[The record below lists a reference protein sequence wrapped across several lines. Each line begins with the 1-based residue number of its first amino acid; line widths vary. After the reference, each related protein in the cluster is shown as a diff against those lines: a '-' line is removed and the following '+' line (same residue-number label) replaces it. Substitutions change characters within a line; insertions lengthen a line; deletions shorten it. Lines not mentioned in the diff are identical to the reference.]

1 MDIQQISLLYKSTHT
16 FYFDCKIQSECI
28 LILRTSE
35 VIMYK
40 NEINLLVSN
49 HQQWTKQLFV
59 SNQINQLPRSD
70 VQSTG
75 IISVVDLLRKIPGD
89 LDIWP
94 DEPWSSDKG
103 VVECCP
109 GGRGQTN
116 KLAGSRKLAFR
127 ILLGRWNRVELGD
140 SGILS
145 GNLHV
150 LTANRANYPV
160 CKRSL

>member
-1 MDIQQISLLYKSTHT
+1 MNQLVFLFRLQQYLSLEWVL
-16 FYFDCKIQSECI
+16 IW
-28 LILRTSE
+28 ILRISKM
-35 VIMYK
+35 IMSK

-49 HQQWTKQLFV
+49 PQQWTKQLFV
-59 SNQINQLPRSD
+59 YNEINKLPRSD
-70 VQSTG
+70 IQSTDT
-75 IISVVDLLRKIPGD
+75 ISVVDLLKEIPGD

-109 GGRGQTN
+109 GGQGQTN
-116 KLAGSRKLAFR
+116 KLALSRKLAFR
-127 ILLGRWNRVELGD
+127 ILLGRWSRVELGD

-160 CKRSL
+160 RKRSL